1 MSSRIITPPDKF
13 LTARSYL
20 IINAIDT
27 EIDTLVLWLKT
38 VPETYDI
45 HLWHVQMPDT
55 EMWLYQVI
63 NGVQHVLINKKFE
76 QYIPPN
82 SQRIL
87 NKKQQQSYF
96 GPETENTEVIHW
108 FLRNRLVNI

>member
-13 LTARSYL
+13 LTARSFL
-20 IINAIDT
+20 VINAIDT

-63 NGVQHVLINKKFE
+63 NGVQHVLINKKY
-76 QYIPPN
+76 QQHLPPN
-82 SQRIL
+82 SSKIL
-87 NKKQQQSYF
+87 DRKTQKSYF
-96 GPETENTEVIHW
+96 GPDTENLELIHW
-108 FLRNRLVNI
+108 FLRNRLENI